1 VLWLGDNK
9 MKRVPDSLLKVPL
22 PACTHTAQE
31 MHQGRVTALQRTL
44 RREACVNHVSEGAA
58 ALPARPRPS
67 AVMMYRRSIELFN
80 TPPPSLPY
88 KVDTSRPSLRTN
100 WTRLTMYAARGA
112 QMSSL
117 RRVYLNNNSIAHAP
131 PELARLES
139 LKVPLQDLTTG
150 LSVAGVLKGP
160 ELRNHDP
167 ESSVGRGCTCV

>member
-67 AVMMYRRSIELFN
+67 AVMMYRRSIEQ
-80 TPPPSLPY
+80 
-88 KVDTSRPSLRTN
+88 R
-100 WTRLTMYAARGA
+100 ARGA

-139 LKVPLQDLTTG
+139 LKVPPQDLTIG
-150 LSVAGVLKGP
+150 LSVA
-160 ELRNHDP
+160 
-167 ESSVGRGCTCV
+167 